1 MSKKRVYE
9 IARDRG
15 LTTAQVLKRLEQA
28 GVAVKAAASTVSQE
42 DEDKV
47 FGAKAARETA
57 APSAGKALPSW
68 LSPSAASGPRTTSKA
83 ALDEEREQRAAK
95 AEAAKNAK
103 SRAVEQ
109 AKALRA
115 QLAAKKAQQEA
126 AADAARQIHD
136 EAPEPVAAAPV
147 AAAPEAPAA
156 TEAPAAAAAD
166 APVASEPAAE
176 VAAPVAEAPVEAA
189 PAATPVAAE
198 PAAEVTSDSDEDSRV
213 GPKILRRASA
223 ADLAAASAATAAA
236 AAATARANAPAD
248 IDEPSVSA
256 SQAAAD
262 VAADLKLSEAE
273 LRRRAQKVASQ
284 RVAELAAKR
293 RADLEKAKLD
303 EEQRKRDEAKGE
315 KKKDKKKGTE
325 AAAASGE
332 GETGIIGSRKSRV
345 APGGREGGADGGRGR
360 GGAGGKRRRVVIDS
374 GANRGRG
381 GQGGRGGRGGR
392 GGKQR
397 NRVEEVIVD
406 FDLPVT
412 VQAGCS
418 VKELAD
424 ALHVTTTEIIRA
436 LMEAG
441 EMVTITQTLMMEQ
454 IETVGIALDPPREII
469 VKSSAD
475 EDVIPEFEDAEED
488 MVTRAPVVTIM
499 GHVDHGKTSLLD
511 AIRETKVAAGEA
523 GGITQHIGAYQVEV
537 PSENGETRTVTFL
550 DTPGHEA
557 FTALRARGAKVTDEA
572 ILVVAA
578 DDGVKPQTIEAM
590 DHAKAADVPIIVAIN
605 KIDKENAQ
613 PEKVKAELA
622 QHDLQP
628 VAWGGTT
635 EVVEVSAKQRINL
648 DGLLEL
654 ILLQADVLELKANPN
669 TEASGYIIESKL
681 DQGRGPVA
689 TMLVSRGTIKVGD
702 AVVAGSTYGKVRAL
716 LDFRGD
722 RIKEAGPAVPV
733 EIIGFNEV
741 PTSGEF
747 CQVVASEKIARDKAQ
762 KKAFRLKAEELAKRQ
777 RGLTLDSLF
786 ARIKDGEVQDLNL
799 IVKTDVAGSAEA
811 IEQELGKI
819 QHAEVRV
826 RIIRSAVGA
835 ITKDDIMLASAS
847 NAIIVGFN
855 VRANAEVREIAVNE
869 GVDVRPYRVIYK
881 LREDIEASLSGMLSP
896 DEVEKSTGEA
906 EVRQVFKASRIGTI
920 AGSMVTSGTI
930 TRGSK
935 VRLLRDGTI
944 VYEGTVD
951 TVRRF
956 KDDVREVNQGF
967 ECGISLE
974 NYDDIKE
981 GDVMET
987 YVIEEVERDLNTEI
1001 AAKA

>member
-1 MSKKRVYE
+1 
-9 IARDRG
+9 
-15 LTTAQVLKRLEQA
+15 
-28 GVAVKAAASTVSQE
+28 
-42 DEDKV
+42 
-47 FGAKAARETA
+47 
-57 APSAGKALPSW
+57 
-68 LSPSAASGPRTTSKA
+68 
-83 ALDEEREQRAAK
+83 
-95 AEAAKNAK
+95 
-103 SRAVEQ
+103 
-109 AKALRA
+109 
-115 QLAAKKAQQEA
+115 
-126 AADAARQIHD
+126 
-136 EAPEPVAAAPV
+136 
-147 AAAPEAPAA
+147 
-156 TEAPAAAAAD
+156 
-166 APVASEPAAE
+166 E
-176 VAAPVAEAPVEAA
+176 VAPVAEAPAVEAPS
-189 PAATPVAAE
+189 PADDVDSDSQVAAD
-198 PAAEVTSDSDEDSRV
+198 TDGDSRV
-213 GPKILRRASA
+213 GPKMIKRADPAAPAPAKSVEAATADVDEPSVSVSQAA
-223 ADLAAASAATAAA
+223 ADLAADA
-236 AAATARANAPAD
+236 
-248 IDEPSVSA
+248 
-256 SQAAAD
+256 
-262 VAADLKLSEAE
+262 KLSEAE

-303 EEQRKRDEAKGE
+303 EEQRKRDEVKGE
-315 KKKDKKKGTE
+315 KKKEKKKGAD
-325 AAAASGE
+325 AAAATGE

-345 APGGREGGADGGRGR
+345 APGGREGADGGRGR
-360 GGAGGKRRRVVIDS
+360 GNAGGKRRRVVIDG
-374 GANRGRG
+374 GAGRGRG

-392 GGKQR
+392 GKQR
-397 NRVEEVIVD
+397 ARVEEIIVD

-475 EDVIPEFEDAEED
+475 EDIIPEFEDSEED
-488 MVTRAPVVTIM
+488 LVTRAPVVTIM

-537 PSENGETRTVTFL
+537 PSENGTTRTVTFL

-628 VAWGGTT
+628 VDWGGTT

-654 ILLQADVLELKANPN
+654 ILLQADVLELRANPN
-669 TEASGYIIESKL
+669 AEASGYIIESKL

-747 CQVVASEKIARDKAQ
+747 CQVVANEKVARDKAQ

-855 VRANAEVREIAVNE
+855 VRANAEVREIAVTE
-869 GVDVRPYRVIYK
+869 GVDIRPYRVIYK

-920 AGSMVTSGTI
+920 AGSMVTSGVI

-935 VRLLRDGTI
+935 VRLLREGAVI
-944 VYEGTVD
+944 YEGTVD

-956 KDDVREVNQGF
+956 KDDVREVAQGF

-987 YVIEEVERDLNTEI
+987 YVIEQVERDLNTEI